1 MVERCTLGDDLVTV
15 LSDAHLGRLRR
26 VLLDGGALSGEE
38 TPMQVTVQRAG
49 VGDEVLLSG
58 RLDGRSAGEV
68 RDTLHAVLA
77 AGSGRLVV
85 DLSGIELLD
94 ATGLGV
100 LVGAHRRAQLTG
112 RDLVLRGAP
121 TRVARLLRLARLD
134 RVITL
139 EPAAQLAS
147 A

>member
-1 MVERCTLGDDLVTV
+1 MR
-15 LSDAHLGRLRR
+15 
-26 VLLDGGALSGEE
+26 
-38 TPMQVTVQRAG
+38 VTVQRTG

-77 AGSGRLVV
+77 TGSGRLVV

-100 LVGAHRRAQLTG
+100 LAGAHRRARLTG

-121 TRVARLLRLARLD
+121 TRVDRLLRLARLD
-134 RVITL
+134 RVITV
-139 EPAAQLAS
+139 EPSGHLAS

>member
-1 MVERCTLGDDLVTV
+1 M
-15 LSDAHLGRLRR
+15 H
-26 VLLDGGALSGEE
+26 
-38 TPMQVTVQRAG
+38 VTVQRTG
-49 VGDEVLLSG
+49 VEDEILLSG
-58 RLDGRSAGEV
+58 RLDCRSAAEV

-77 AGSGRLVV
+77 ASSGRLVV
-85 DLSGIELLD
+85 DLSDIELLD

-100 LVGAHRRAQLTG
+100 LVGAHRRARLTG

-139 EPAAQLAS
+139 EPAGRLAP

>member
-1 MVERCTLGDDLVTV
+1 ML
-15 LSDAHLGRLRR
+15 
-26 VLLDGGALSGEE
+26 
-38 TPMQVTVQRAG
+38 VTVQRTG
-49 VGDEVLLSG
+49 FEDEVLLSG
-58 RLDGRSAGEV
+58 RLDCRSAAEV

-85 DLSGIELLD
+85 DLSGIELID

-100 LVGAHRRAQLTG
+100 LAGAHRRARLTG

-121 TRVARLLRLARLD
+121 TRVARLLRQVRLD
-134 RVITL
+134 RVITV
-139 EPAAQLAS
+139 EPADRLAS

>member
-1 MVERCTLGDDLVTV
+1 
-15 LSDAHLGRLRR
+15 
-26 VLLDGGALSGEE
+26 
-38 TPMQVTVQRAG
+38 MQVTVQRTG
-49 VGDEVLLSG
+49 VQDEILLSG

-77 AGSGRLVV
+77 ASSGPLVV
-85 DLSGIELLD
+85 DLSGIELID

-100 LVGAHRRAQLTG
+100 LVGAHRRARLTG

-121 TRVARLLRLARLD
+121 IRVDRLLRLARLD

-139 EPAAQLAS
+139 EPPRRRLAP

>member
-1 MVERCTLGDDLVTV
+1 
-15 LSDAHLGRLRR
+15 
-26 VLLDGGALSGEE
+26 
-38 TPMQVTVQRAG
+38 MQVTVQRTG
-49 VGDEVLLSG
+49 FEDEVLLSG
-58 RLDGRSAGEV
+58 RLDCRSAAEV

-85 DLSGIELLD
+85 DLSGIELID

-100 LVGAHRRAQLTG
+100 LAGAHRRARLTG

-121 TRVARLLRLARLD
+121 TRVARLLRQVRLD
-134 RVITL
+134 RVITV
-139 EPAAQLAS
+139 EPADRLAS

>member
-1 MVERCTLGDDLVTV
+1 
-15 LSDAHLGRLRR
+15 
-26 VLLDGGALSGEE
+26 
-38 TPMQVTVQRAG
+38 MQVTVQRIG
-49 VGDEVLLSG
+49 IVDEILLSG

-77 AGSGRLVV
+77 AGTGRLVV
-85 DLSGIELLD
+85 DLCGIELLD

-100 LVGAHRRAQLTG
+100 LVGAHRRARLTG
-112 RDLVLRGAP
+112 RELVLRGAP
-121 TRVARLLRLARLD
+121 VRVVRLLRLARLD

-139 EPAAQLAS
+139 EPAPRLAR

>member
-1 MVERCTLGDDLVTV
+1 M
-15 LSDAHLGRLRR
+15 H
-26 VLLDGGALSGEE
+26 
-38 TPMQVTVQRAG
+38 VTVQRTG
-49 VGDEVLLSG
+49 VGDTVLLSG

-100 LVGAHRRAQLTG
+100 LAGAHRRARLTG
-112 RDLVLRGAP
+112 RELVLRDAP
-121 TRVARLLRLARLD
+121 IRVARLLRLARLD
-134 RVITL
+134 RVITV
-139 EPAAQLAS
+139 EPPSRLTPA
-147 A
+147 

>member
-1 MVERCTLGDDLVTV
+1 M
-15 LSDAHLGRLRR
+15 H
-26 VLLDGGALSGEE
+26 
-38 TPMQVTVQRAG
+38 VTVQRTG
-49 VGDEVLLSG
+49 VDDEVLLSG
-58 RLDGRSAGEV
+58 WLDSHSAAEV

-77 AGSGRLVV
+77 AGSGRLIV

-100 LVGAHRRAQLTG
+100 LVGAHRRARLTG
-112 RDLVLRGAP
+112 RDMVLRGAP
-121 TRVARLLRLARLD
+121 TRVTRLLRLARLD

-139 EPAAQLAS
+139 EPAGRLAP